1 MATAVYFDRAANA
14 YRNSM
19 AQYKMTGDAASKSAA
34 DAAKQWMQY
43 YVQWQEGLARK
54 NTTYINKF
62 VSDYKSTNQDLIKM
76 QKTVKNV
83 KDQGP
88 KMENVYLTNKEAADD
103 TPKDYT
109 PYYVKGGIVLGTL
122 VLVSVLFMRD

>member
-1 MATAVYFDRAANA
+1 
-14 YRNSM
+14 M
-19 AQYKMTGDAASKSAA
+19 AQYKMTGDAASKAAA
-34 DAAKQWMQY
+34 DTAKQWMQY
-43 YVQWQEGLARK
+43 YVQWQEGVARK

-62 VSDYKSTNQDLIKM
+62 VNDYKSTNQDLIKM

-83 KDQGP
+83 KEQGP

-103 TPKDYT
+103 TPRDYT